1 MTSCTGD
8 HAFDTALDK
17 GWEIAK
23 VVAIPQWHGSHDRM
37 YIFKRKEKPR

>member
-1 MTSCTGD
+1 MMTSCTGD
-8 HAFDTALDK
+8 HAFDK

-23 VVAIPQWHGSHDRM
+23 VVAIPQWHGLHDRM